1 MKTMEIEVLN
11 GMCIDGRVTEVK
23 ISAISNYTGE
33 YIEVRGYARC
43 ASGDKFDY
51 NVGHGLAYTRAVRK
65 AYEYF
70 LKAHKWILANT
81 NLKERNK
88 LEFKRTVN
96 ELLEIQKE
104 LIATNLLLNTLVE

>member
-1 MKTMEIEVLN
+1 MKTMEIAVLN
-11 GMCIDGRVTEVK
+11 GMCADGRVTEVK

-65 AYEYF
+65 AYQYF
-70 LKAHKWILANT
+70 LKAHKWILANVP
-81 NLKERNK
+81 LDK

-104 LIATNLLLNTLVE
+104 LIATNLLLHTLEE

>member
-11 GMCIDGRVTEVK
+11 GMCADGRVTEVK

-51 NVGHGLAYTRAVRK
+51 NVGHGLAYARAVRK
-65 AYEYF
+65 AYQYF
-70 LKAHKWILANT
+70 LKAHKWILANVP
-81 NLKERNK
+81 LDK

-104 LIATNLLLNTLVE
+104 LIATNMLLNTLVE

>member
-33 YIEVRGYARC
+33 YLEVRGYARC

-51 NVGHGLAYTRAVRK
+51 SVGHGLAYERAVRK
-65 AYEYF
+65 AYQYF
-70 LKAHKWILANT
+70 LKAHKWILANVP
-81 NLKERNK
+81 LDK

-104 LIATNLLLNTLVE
+104 LIAHEELLEDLEE

>member
-11 GMCIDGRVTEVK
+11 GMCVEVK
-23 ISAISNYTGE
+23 ISATSNYTGE
-33 YIEVRGYARC
+33 DIEVRGYARC

-51 NVGHGLAYTRAVRK
+51 NVGHGLAYARAVRK
-65 AYEYF
+65 AYQYF
-70 LKAHKWILANT
+70 LKAHKWFLANVP
-81 NLKERNK
+81 LDK

-104 LIATNLLLNTLVE
+104 LLAANMLLNTL

>member
-1 MKTMEIEVLN
+1 MEVEVLN
-11 GMCIDGRVTEVK
+11 SMCADGRVTEVK
-23 ISAISNYTGE
+23 ISATSNYTGE

-43 ASGDKFDY
+43 ASSDKFDY
-51 NVGHGLAYTRAVRK
+51 SIGRGLAYMRAIRK

-81 NLKERNK
+81 TLRERDK
-88 LEFKRTVN
+88 TEFKRTVN

-104 LIATNLLLNTLVE
+104 LIAHKSLLYTLEE